1 MASISRDISIT
12 LTVKILLLVALWS
25 INFTH
30 AQKPL
35 VNVKQWMLPMTET
48 PPSP

>member
-12 LTVKILLLVALWS
+12 LIVKISLLVALWS

-30 AQKPL
+30 AQKPS
-35 VNVKQWMLPMTET
+35 VNVKQWMLAQQEKS
-48 PPSP
+48 PSA